1 MRKTLL
7 WLVPLVAA
15 AVFCGAARAEDG
27 YSFHADNILGV
38 SGEVRVSGVNKA
50 DAVRISS
57 AVFAQW
63 RRLDAKF
70 NYYSSDS
77 EISRINEFAAAE
89 PVKVDSETFS
99 LIQKGLLYSS
109 MTAGRFD
116 ITFTPVWELWR
127 GAARRNCL
135 PTDADI
141 AGALAQVNY
150 SAVIL
155 DSAAFTVSFSTC
167 VSINL
172 GGLLRE
178 YALAVGAA
186 AAEAEGG
193 SAVVMCSIGGDIVV
207 VGKREKPWKFGI
219 QNPELKNRLAG
230 TVSFR
235 SGFVATSGAFE
246 RFVEIDGRRYCHIID
261 AVTGRPVEGVSGV
274 TAHFPELGRSYPAVV
289 IFLLG
294 EKAARQAFAN
304 VPGASFLYQKTGG
317 QQDLYRPAG
326 SGAEWTLMQA
336 KAAKPAK

>member
-1 MRKTLL
+1 MRKIIFWLL
-7 WLVPLVAA
+7 PLAAA

-27 YSFHADNILGV
+27 YSFHADDIMGV
-38 SGEVRVSGVNKA
+38 SGEVRVSGVSKA
-50 DAVRISS
+50 DAARISS

-70 NYYSSDS
+70 NYYLPDS
-77 EISRINEFAAAE
+77 EIARINEQAAAE

-127 GAARRNCL
+127 SAARRNCL
-135 PTDADI
+135 PTDEEI
-141 AGALAQVNY
+141 AAALARVNY
-150 SAVIL
+150 SAVVL
-155 DSAAFTVSFSTC
+155 DSAAYTVSFSTC

-186 AAEAEGG
+186 AVEAEGG
-193 SAVVMCSIGGDIVV
+193 SAVAMCSIGGDIVV

-219 QNPELKNRLAG
+219 QSPELKNRLAG

-235 SGFVATSGAFE
+235 SGFVVTSGAFE
-246 RFVEIDGRRYCHIID
+246 RFVEIGGRRYCHIID
-261 AVTGRPVEGVSGV
+261 AVAGRPVEGVSGV
-274 TAHFPELGRSYPAVV
+274 TAHFPELGRSYPAAVV
-289 IFLLG
+289 FLLG
-294 EKAARQAFAN
+294 EKAARQAFAK
-304 VPGASFLYQKTGG
+304 VPGASFLYQKSGG
-317 QQDLYRPAG
+317 QQDLYRPVG
-326 SGAEWTLMQA
+326 SGADWTLMQEQSA
-336 KAAKPAK
+336 NPAK